1 MSPELVVGVDFGT
14 GSARAVVVDTRSGSI
29 IGSGE
34 AEYPRWTHGEY
45 CDPNRAQ
52 FRQHPQDYLEALE
65 LCVRR
70 ALEEAGGNASEHVK
84 GIAVDTTGSTPCPV
98 NREGIPLAL
107 LDEFRNNPNAMFH
120 LWKDHTAVAEAAEI
134 DHVLS
139 QGSEVDYTKFQGTY
153 SSEWFW
159 AKILRTVRVDSDVEQ
174 AAWSWVEH
182 CDWIPALLSGRTDPM
197 DMYRSSCAAGHKAL
211 WSTEFGG
218 LPPKEL
224 FANLHPYL
232 GQIWSRYTQ
241 RPQPA
246 DTSLGAI
253 DPAWAQRLSLNPRVV
268 VGGSSLDAH
277 AAGVGAGIRPKTMVK
292 VIGTSSVDL
301 MIVDRAQ
308 LPAQSLKTICGLAED
323 SIIPGFWG
331 LETGQAVF
339 GDLYNW
345 FKELLMWPIETIVR
359 NLSFLS
365 SDDKL
370 RLQAEV
376 SRRLIDELAAAGAQ
390 ASSEVLALDW
400 FNGRRYP
407 EVNEELKGALFA
419 LDLGS
424 DAPAIFRALVLAT
437 AFGSRRIFDSLAK
450 SGLEIDH
457 IIAAGGISQRSPFV
471 MQTLA
476 DVLNRK
482 ITVASTEHASAL
494 GAAIYAAVAAGIY
507 ETIPHAQDPICGAG
521 SGEYEPNPAQRER
534 YDLLYQKYLAIG
546 NFTEGL
552 LDV

>member
-1 MSPELVVGVDFGT
+1 
-14 GSARAVVVDTRSGSI
+14 
-29 IGSGE
+29 
-34 AEYPRWTHGEY
+34 
-45 CDPNRAQ
+45 
-52 FRQHPQDYLEALE
+52 
-65 LCVRR
+65 
-70 ALEEAGGNASEHVK
+70 
-84 GIAVDTTGSTPCPV
+84 
-98 NREGIPLAL
+98 
-107 LDEFRNNPNAMFH
+107 
-120 LWKDHTAVAEAAEI
+120 
-134 DHVLS
+134 
-139 QGSEVDYTKFQGTY
+139 
-153 SSEWFW
+153 
-159 AKILRTVRVDSDVEQ
+159 
-174 AAWSWVEH
+174 
-182 CDWIPALLSGRTDPM
+182 
-197 DMYRSSCAAGHKAL
+197 
-211 WSTEFGG
+211 
-218 LPPKEL
+218 
-224 FANLHPYL
+224 
-232 GQIWSRYTQ
+232 
-241 RPQPA
+241 
-246 DTSLGAI
+246 
-253 DPAWAQRLSLNPRVV
+253 
-268 VGGSSLDAH
+268 
-277 AAGVGAGIRPKTMVK
+277 
-292 VIGTSSVDL
+292 
-301 MIVDRAQ
+301 
-308 LPAQSLKTICGLAED
+308 
-323 SIIPGFWG
+323 
-331 LETGQAVF
+331 
-339 GDLYNW
+339 
-345 FKELLMWPIETIVR
+345 MWPIETIVR